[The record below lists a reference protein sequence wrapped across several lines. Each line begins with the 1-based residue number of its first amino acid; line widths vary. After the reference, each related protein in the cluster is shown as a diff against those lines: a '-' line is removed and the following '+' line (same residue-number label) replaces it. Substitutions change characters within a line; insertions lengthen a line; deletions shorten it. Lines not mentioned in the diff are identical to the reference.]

1 MFPASFGLRP
11 FVFDGVKIGRVRRQ
25 ELQCVSCLEDEVLD
39 VPPFVECGVVH
50 HDHATGWQL
59 GQQVLCGPAL
69 EGVRVDVAV
78 EQPHGQQ
85 KAADHGP
92 DDVGSPPRAPV
103 ADAIAAAPLQG
114 VSVGARHV
122 ARKAALVDVNENPAR
137 RFIRRSLVLE
147 DTPLFFAGFGVP
159 KRFFYT

>member
-1 MFPASFGLRP
+1 MSRRLWNAALSITITQRGGSLGSKSCAVQPWKVSASMLLLNSP
-11 FVFDGVKIGRVRRQ
+11 TVNRRWPIMAPMT
-25 ELQCVSCLEDEVLD
+25 LVL
-39 VPPFVECGVVH
+39 
-50 HDHATGWQL
+50 
-59 GQQVLCGPAL
+59 
-69 EGVRVDVAV
+69 
-78 EQPHGQQ
+78 
-85 KAADHGP
+85 
-92 DDVGSPPRAPV
+92 PRAPV

-147 DTPLFFAGFGVP
+147 DTPLVFAGFGVP